1 MQNLLSSIA
10 AMDNRR
16 RVVAFLGVA
25 AMFSALVFLFN
36 AATTPSMALLY
47 TGLDAGS
54 ASEVVASLEQS
65 GTEYEL
71 RGESIYVDLSERD
84 SIRMELAGQSLPSGG
99 LQGYEL
105 LDKLSGFG
113 TTSQMFD
120 AAYWRAKEGE
130 LAKTILAAPSV
141 RSARVHIA
149 IGTNNPFENAIPATA
164 SVTLTSSRASLGI
177 DQARAIRFVVASAVP
192 SLLPENVTILD
203 AETGVI
209 LAPGDVGDVKNAS
222 DDPNNYSSRLKKSVE
237 NIIEARMGVG
247 RAVVEVTVELETF
260 TESIVERSFDPEK
273 RVAISTE
280 TEESSQSANG
290 SAPANVTIASNL
302 PDGNTTAGEQSNSN
316 NTTTKERV
324 NYEVSETTREHN
336 SLPGTIKKISA
347 AVLLDGILTTN
358 DAGENQWLPRSPE
371 EIEVISNL
379 VKAAIGF
386 DADRGDQL
394 TVSSLEFPAAIA
406 AGSFAE
412 WSPFDLLEVNI
423 IKLVQLGVLGSVS
436 VLLGLFVVRPL
447 LNSSSKIAIPMLSP
461 SNQLLQHAATGEQR
475 IESKTIDPPQVDKLS
490 TLRGLVSERPDDS
503 SKILKKWFESTQASS
518 VVQ

>member
-1 MQNLLSSIA
+1 MPFCFSL
-10 AMDNRR
+10 R
-16 RVVAFLGVA
+16 FL
-25 AMFSALVFLFN
+25 
-36 AATTPSMALLY
+36 
-47 TGLDAGS
+47 
-54 ASEVVASLEQS
+54 
-65 GTEYEL
+65 
-71 RGESIYVDLSERD
+71 
-84 SIRMELAGQSLPSGG
+84 
-99 LQGYEL
+99 
-105 LDKLSGFG
+105 
-113 TTSQMFD
+113 
-120 AAYWRAKEGE
+120 
-130 LAKTILAAPSV
+130 
-141 RSARVHIA
+141 
-149 IGTNNPFENAIPATA
+149 
-164 SVTLTSSRASLGI
+164 RASAPL
-177 DQARAIRFVVASAVP
+177 RLVVASAVP
-192 SLLPENVTILD
+192 SLLPEDVTILD

-209 LAPGDVGDVKNAS
+209 LAPGDAGDARNAS
-222 DDPNNYSSRLKKSVE
+222 DDPNNYSSRLKQSVE

-280 TEESSQSANG
+280 TEESTQSANG

-358 DAGENQWLPRSPE
+358 DAGESQWIPRSAE

-394 TVSSLEFPAAIA
+394 TVSSLEFPAAIP

-412 WSPFDLLEVNI
+412 WSPFDLFEVNI
-423 IKLVQLGVLGSVS
+423 IKLLQLAVLGLVS
-436 VLLGLFVVRPL
+436 LVLGLFVVRPL
-447 LNSSSKIAIPMLSP
+447 LNSSSRIPIPMLPP
-461 SNQLLQHAATGEQR
+461 SNQLLQHAAIGEQR
-475 IESKTIDPPQVDKLS
+475 SESKTIDQPQIDKLS

-503 SKILKKWFESTQASS
+503 SKILKKWFETNQTSS
-518 VVQ
+518 VAQ